1 MAETRPRPVDALAEF
16 VPALEYGDLPSA
28 VVRLVERCYVD
39 TVGVTIAGATEG
51 SGEMSAAALGPLGAD
66 DRGTATIIGHD
77 WRGTPLEAAFVNG
90 TAGHG
95 LDYDDVAEPM
105 SNHPSVTMVPALLAV
120 GEVVDATGRDLISAF
135 VAGYETQYYLAAPI
149 MPTHYEVGWHATA
162 TLGTFGATAGV
173 ANLLDLSVEQT
184 RHALNIAASM
194 PSGLKRN
201 FGSDTKPM
209 HAGMAA
215 RAGVT
220 AALLAREGFTADH
233 DAIGDDRGF
242 LDLYTRPDGFD
253 LDALPELGD
262 DLGIAT
268 AGVHVKKYPCCYFT
282 HTSIAAA
289 AGIRD
294 EHDLEPA
301 DIDSVTVTASQGAH
315 DALHHRDPDT
325 GLEGKFS
332 MHYAVAAALATE
344 RVDLATF
351 DDANVDDPAVQALRE
366 RISFELDESLPYA
379 THEATVR
386 VETAAGDTHERSRAD
401 PPGTADNPL
410 SDDELREK
418 FLSCATRRFDADRAA
433 TLHEALDGLRSLDDL
448 DELTGPL

>member
-1 MAETRPRPVDALAEF
+1 MAEARPRPVDALAEF
-16 VPALEYGDLPSA
+16 VPALGYEELPDD

-39 TVGVTIAGATEG
+39 TVGVTIAGAAEG
-51 SGEMSAAALGPLGAD
+51 SGEMSAAAIGALAADGGEATVVGHSRRTTPLG
-66 DRGTATIIGHD
+66 
-77 WRGTPLEAAFVNG
+77 AAFVNG

-95 LDYDDVAEPM
+95 LDFDDVAEPM

-120 GEVVDATGRDLISAF
+120 GEAVDATGSDLITAF

-162 TLGTFGATAGV
+162 TLGTFGATAG
-173 ANLLDLSVEQT
+173 AASLLALTVEQT

-215 RAGVT
+215 RSGVT
-220 AALLAREGFTADH
+220 AALLAREGFSADH
-233 DAIGDDRGF
+233 DAIGEDRGF
-242 LDLYTRPDGFD
+242 LDLYTRPEGFD
-253 LDALPELGD
+253 LDALPALGED
-262 DLGIAT
+262 FGIET

-289 AGIRD
+289 SAIRD
-294 EHDLEPA
+294 EHDLAPG
-301 DIDSVTVTASQGAH
+301 DIESVTVTASQGAH

-332 MHYAVAAALATE
+332 MHYAVAAALATD

-351 DDANVDDPAVQALRE
+351 DDGNIDDPDVQAVRE
-366 RISFELDESLPYA
+366 RVTFELDESLPYA

-386 VETAAGDTHERSRAD
+386 VETTGGETHERTLAD

-410 SDDELREK
+410 SDAELRKK
-418 FLSCATRRFDADRAA
+418 FLSCATRRYGTDRAERVHE
-433 TLHEALDGLRSLDDL
+433 TLDELRSLSDVT
-448 DELTGPL
+448 ELTAHL